1 MKLKLDNAYEN
12 DDFKNSFIMDFFHD
26 QTLQLSKPLTYKGL
40 TLVGIS
46 NPKKDDGQRYLT
58 LTEGIK
64 SGDVIIKEV
73 SEGGNVPKLLIQN
86 KSQQSLFI
94 MDGEELIGAKQN
106 RIVNSSFIIKP
117 LHTSEIPVSCVE
129 QNRWSYNSRNF
140 SASDNI
146 IFNKGRK
153 EKFQDI
159 HERADYQTN
168 QGRVWE
174 NIHEKMNNLNSHN
187 ATSSMNNV
195 YKDKEKS
202 LKDYVSRFQAQIN
215 DIGIIYGIGN
225 KIEGVDIFH
234 GNYLFKHFL
243 PKIIKSCVLEIL
255 DKGIDRSRIPPLHFK
270 KFFGDICQLPVEEN
284 QDYFGLGHEYR
295 SKKADKLKANL
306 ISHNNLPVHLLGISV
321 H

>member
-12 DDFKNSFIMDFFHD
+12 NDFKNSFIMDFFHD

-117 LHTSEIPVSCVE
+117 HHTSEIPVSCVE

-146 IFNKGRK
+146 F
-153 EKFQDI
+153 F
-159 HERADYQTN
+159 
-168 QGRVWE
+168 
-174 NIHEKMNNLNSHN
+174 
-187 ATSSMNNV
+187 
-195 YKDKEKS
+195 
-202 LKDYVSRFQAQIN
+202 FIN
-215 DIGIIYGIGN
+215 D
-225 KIEGVDIFH
+225 
-234 GNYLFKHFL
+234 
-243 PKIIKSCVLEIL
+243 
-255 DKGIDRSRIPPLHFK
+255 
-270 KFFGDICQLPVEEN
+270 
-284 QDYFGLGHEYR
+284 
-295 SKKADKLKANL
+295 
-306 ISHNNLPVHLLGISV
+306 
-321 H
+321 